1 MSKIEKMINSNNNTY
16 ALSNIRLKKANLH
29 KKAIS
34 NKNKTN
40 QKIKFPSKTKD
51 SNFKNKLTKIII
63 DFFKKINEMDN
74 NIEII
79 RSKLYLSPNF
89 SEKKL
94 FSFLDRNSKNFLT
107 LNDFKLFLKENKIAF
122 TEKNLRKFIHNF
134 DKNNDFCLNFE
145 EFLGIISP
153 KKNNIIPNPNQKNEE
168 GKPSG
173 ELQKIFCE
181 LISQELKFVEKYTE
195 LTEKIHKFK
204 DFSPFESFKEIVGE
218 EKYINIENLKKF
230 LINKGVKIEENEI
243 NQLMFRI
250 DKDNDDMVSYEEF
263 KDIFSP
269 LNNSEI
275 ISITNR
281 DYNKDFFN
289 QYDIDDEKENKNLNG
304 DNYNNNININND
316 DDNNKN
322 NLPLNIDNKFHY
334 KENNQR
340 KNNSNNLNK
349 AEQRYNFNMESDL
362 DNANNKKK
370 YKNNRNFMINNELE
384 SSMSNSIYLYQ
395 EKMKN
400 GKIDAE
406 NNKKV
411 NKPRYKSVNNY
422 YSSSSNN
429 LLELTKTVLGINPNN
444 ILTKIRVNSNA
455 KINTNNINH
464 KKKIIEIEYESDYN
478 METLNKKN
486 KMENKNN
493 NEKLNKTNP
502 DPISDSILNYDYSR
516 YTNKDS
522 YNGSYYYI
530 KKRNKGGIT
539 ESNNSIN
546 NINIIRDNESNNN
559 SNNKTNNTT
568 FNKET
573 MNLRKNEKNKNINKK
588 NSFNSEYNYEDKF
601 SFKDVINFNN
611 KNKNN
616 NFKKN
621 KDNSEYQN
629 RTFDKENFKKK
640 NNLFFNYDN
649 ENDINQSDF
658 DININNNNI
667 NNNNFNT
674 RNDQKYLDS
683 LENINPEKKEESI
696 PMFKNQ
702 NNQYHYNNTKFK
714 RNIIK
719 NDIQSQGLPKGKTNN
734 NTYFL
739 FSKKNNNADISKDKT
754 QSKSFFIPSSNYKN
768 DLFNIGQE
776 NLNPNLYKIS
786 NNKIENHNYS
796 SNRAQ
801 NNNFFEIDLEAHEG
815 NIPRNINKKY
825 NNKRNIKKVNKN
837 GNRTKNYKPSSSAK
851 NFYANK
857 KNNNLNMD
865 YSMDNINQNISP
877 INNMTFNKNFRKNNM
892 NMSIYKIINNA
903 PKKIYRNSNKMNN
916 NFNSNNSFYYLESS
930 YNNDNFLV
938 NQINSSIQREIRNKN
953 YITYNLNR
961 HNSNKFSDLYNLFI
975 DFIQQDN
982 IIEEKRQL
990 LSNREDANLID
1001 LFSLFDYKGNR
1012 SISSSDFIQTLN
1024 QLGLN
1029 LGKDEI
1035 KFLFRKFN
1043 KNLNDYFDFDEFC
1056 EIILPKKH
1064 SNEKIM
1070 DIERREN
1077 IYRNRRNSDN
1087 HNKNFSEISMKT
1099 KKLLGDLFKN
1109 VIEGEKSNENFRKIL
1124 AKNGEISGSDLFNK
1138 IKKNY
1143 SVGIYKEDIANFMKK
1158 NEYKLSNKE
1167 IELLME
1173 RFDKNKNGIID
1184 YKEFIL
1190 EITPINQKL
1199 N

>member
-1 MSKIEKMINSNNNTY
+1 M
-16 ALSNIRLKKANLH
+16 LKFRR
-29 KKAIS
+29 I
-34 NKNKTN
+34 
-40 QKIKFPSKTKD
+40 F
-51 SNFKNKLTKIII
+51 
-63 DFFKKINEMDN
+63 
-74 NIEII
+74 
-79 RSKLYLSPNF
+79 
-89 SEKKL
+89 
-94 FSFLDRNSKNFLT
+94 RNY
-107 LNDFKLFLKENKIAF
+107 
-122 TEKNLRKFIHNF
+122 
-134 DKNNDFCLNFE
+134 
-145 EFLGIISP
+145 SP
-153 KKNNIIPNPNQKNEE
+153 KKNNIIPNPNKKNEE
-168 GKPSG
+168 SKPSG

-181 LISQELKFVEKYTE
+181 LITQELKFVEKYTE

-559 SNNKTNNTT
+559 SNNKTNNTS

-573 MNLRKNEKNKNINKK
+573 INLRKNEKNKNINKK

-611 KNKNN
+611 KNKNNNN

-768 DLFNIGQE
+768 DLFNSGQE
-776 NLNPNLYKIS
+776 NLNPNLYKIN

-851 NFYANK
+851 NFYKKK

-892 NMSIYKIINNA
+892 NMGIYKIINNA

-1001 LFSLFDYKGNR
+1001 LFSLFDYKGNS

-1070 DIERREN
+1070 DIESREN